1 MAEKFVIFDRD
12 GTLIDHVHHLVDL
25 AQVRIKGDAI
35 SSLML
40 LKNFGFKFGV
50 VTNQSVIGRKLASF
64 RQIEEINLYIQQY
77 FLNNN
82 IFFEFFWMCPHT
94 PEDNCIC
101 RKPNIAL
108 GKKAINQYDLSL
120 QDSYFVG
127 DQETDMQFSNNLGL
141 VPVQISEVSNK
152 SKIAAHC
159 ANSLLGAVTWII
171 DDAKRK

>member
-82 IFFEFFWMCPHT
+82 IFFEFFWMCPHA